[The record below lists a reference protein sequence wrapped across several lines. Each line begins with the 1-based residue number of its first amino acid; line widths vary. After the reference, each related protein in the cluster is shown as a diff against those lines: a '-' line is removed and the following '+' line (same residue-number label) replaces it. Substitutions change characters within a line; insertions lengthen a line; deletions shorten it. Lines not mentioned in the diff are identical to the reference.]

1 MFVSCKHLKKIVMVR
16 VKVIVMVIVKVIVMV
31 IVMVRTK
38 RQILLE

>member
-16 VKVIVMVIVKVIVMV
+16 VKVIVMVIV
-31 IVMVRTK
+31 MVRTK